1 MARFDIIQNNAPIAN
16 GAPTFTGAYMKP
28 GVLTFRE
35 IASPSPINWRIG
47 SYVDYPRTGLRYYLY
62 NIPQVKKQA
71 GFKTHGAAYVYQNV
85 QLHDATYELEICPF
99 RDLVYDDNRVHFST
113 QSAISVFDDVAGIA
127 ERVQACLDNFH
138 PGAWVVRL
146 ATEEMGASTE
156 LLALMQEER
165 EFVVSGVTLQGV
177 MDKVYEIWPEVGYV
191 YSFENGKH
199 VLTIGGAG
207 LNGFGET
214 YRYGKGHGLV
224 ALTKTAASPEEIA
237 NRLYVYGSA
246 RNMLPNW
253 YNKQEIH
260 GAESVDIQNL
270 MIPIGPVD
278 GSAVKYVYNGKIYTY
293 EGKIYTYP
301 GAVSHYAGWGIT
313 DGLPDPAKAYIE
325 DAASIAARGLRAKS
339 IYFDGSGDL
348 KEIYPTIE
356 RVTIAEVRDASPSYV
371 PASSWPDAQRV
382 DEVYAVTPVADDG
395 LSGADGKAFLQRE
408 TEDFA
413 NSFQETVS
421 AASVAAFRLFTK
433 RITAT
438 VAGALKINQSVKI
451 NGWLSGNIT
460 GVDVYFELAKVQT
473 GGMSYVIKS
482 VKQTCEYNADE
493 GAYHV
498 VGADLDAGKIEV
510 EAGDSFEVRVTLSV
524 SNVNGAQTESFS
536 YSGDGYLDFQIGN
549 YRASTFTIQIP
560 QIGFD
565 IAEQAALGE
574 GMTLA
579 FRSGKCAGREFKI
592 KSVEYRQ
599 ATDTWLLEVIRS
611 EDESLAQWFPNTDYQ
626 IEVGD
631 HFVLLDI
638 AMPGM
643 YINIAEKRLLASAQ
657 EVLADVAKEQWQYTP
672 DIDAKFMVE
681 SGRVLLPAQNIT
693 LEDDIVPGGTT
704 RILIDSVTINEGEAA
719 IPTYKVT
726 LRDKKKKSYS
736 DKASV
741 TPISSR
747 PVEEVQ
753 TTATSSESSSGGGSG
768 SGHTHDNKAD
778 LDKLGTDGLY
788 ITINGSKAQA
798 GYADRAGS
806 APAATEAEHALEA
819 DHADTAD
826 EAEHAEMADEAEHAK
841 NADLATR
848 ATTADYALDS
858 DKWDGAQFGDYLNQP
873 VRTTDDVAFNK
884 VTTPEVSSRKVASP
898 DFTEGPLGAGF
909 RLWKNAQGNAELELD
924 SITVRKTLKVFELII
939 QQLKYQGGMVIYS
952 AASAVCTEVEELS
965 NGYKCYID
973 TKEDE
978 NGRIQ
983 EPNLFVVGDQVRCQR
998 FQLGTTVAK
1007 YYWRLVTA
1015 VGDDY
1020 IVLSKTDCDTGS
1032 DAPEA
1037 GDNMIQLG
1045 HRTNTS
1051 RQSAKVT
1058 TTIDGNSP
1066 RDDYYKGINSY
1077 DLTGKLITTVGVR
1090 DGEVGVYTKNGE
1102 FTGRVVIT
1110 GGSGLQ
1116 ELDEWADLSQS
1127 IADAAQAAADAQAD
1141 ADRANAALA
1150 EWASDG
1156 YISPVEKEPL
1166 SNQWTDVRNEYSQII
1181 ADATRYGVDFSAFT
1195 AAYTIANAAFQ
1206 KYTANP
1212 TESTAKEA
1220 DYDNIAAYYAARATI
1235 LGNIAAASKGL
1246 ITTAQNTANS
1256 AVSAA
1261 AAAQLA
1267 ADTAQAKADAL
1278 EVALALLNDDTVL
1291 DQSEKNIIRTEW
1303 ITINGIEDLGRTG
1316 AKGSYITTKNL
1327 FEQYRSVGGQVK
1339 YSMNGR
1345 IYTFGNLI
1353 YTYSEIG
1360 VSALDAAYLALRE
1373 FLRSV
1378 GLNDRD
1384 SVFEGFDRAQFAS
1397 LLTDYYDAELRVNDN
1412 INKAIQRQIEDAK
1425 AELLADITGFE
1436 SAIEQTIQDMKD
1448 VLDNTIET
1456 WFGTGVPDLT
1466 NYPASQWQPSE
1477 YESHIGDL
1485 YYDDNTGVGYRFQ
1498 LNEATSTY
1506 YWNILQDTTATAAL
1520 ALARQAKDTA
1530 DGKRRV
1536 FLAQPTDAQAYDE
1549 GDLWLHATIGAYT
1562 DETLVC
1568 RSAKAAGVAFNAGD
1582 WTTATK
1588 YTDDT
1593 VANAAQAA
1601 ANAAQQTADNAAT
1614 AASRAQTTA
1623 DNAATVAN
1631 AATTRLDNWAND
1643 GYVSPTE
1650 KLALKQ
1656 QKEEV
1661 DSDYTEII
1669 ADAGRYAVSTTAFV
1683 AAYNAAVT
1691 AFNKYTASTPELIE
1705 ITADFGN
1712 IAAYYDARAT
1722 ILDTIAVAAKK
1733 VATDAQAAA
1742 DAAQQTANAAG
1753 SAAAL
1758 AQTAADNAATAAAT
1772 AQSTANAA
1780 KSIAEAARDKLATWG
1795 SDGYISPTEKTALI
1809 QQFKDVQ
1816 TERDQ
1821 IVAQATS
1828 YSVSTTAYLAAYAAA
1843 VSAFNK
1849 YTAATPESIA
1859 VESDYANIAAYYDA
1873 RTLILDAIST
1883 AAKKA
1888 ADDAQAT
1895 ANDAAALAQDAMDAA
1910 EAVAEALEKINLDAV
1925 LDQSE
1930 KEAIRTTWTGING
1943 IVSTGAMGTT
1953 GTYYAAKQMI
1963 EGVSRTGLPVKY
1975 TFNGKVYTFRG
1986 AYDEETETY
1995 GRVVYTMNNIGEGAL
2010 DAAYLA
2016 LREYLNSVQ
2025 LNIDGEFTG
2034 FDRDT
2039 YAKLL
2044 RDYNVA
2050 LNNVMKVLSDIAKKA
2065 ADDAQNTA
2073 NEALTDARAAVG
2085 QLTLWGADGAISP
2098 MEKRGLVQIK
2108 ADITKERDTLVAK
2121 AVIYGADYTEF
2132 QQAYTRAITA
2142 LNKYTADL
2150 TTTQARDEDYEYIAA
2165 YYGYRDALARNV
2177 DEREKAVI
2185 DAKAAK
2191 SDVEYLTRALAKD
2204 DTVIQGGVVLSSFIG
2219 VKRNSSVKAAINAS
2233 GSVAGFSGSTHGV
2246 LMIAAG
2252 ITTLA
2257 QAKDNATFRVFE
2269 DGFIVATAGLIGGFN
2284 IGASAIYNGMT
2295 SYADQSHNGVY
2306 IGTDGIALG
2315 GGKITMH
2322 NTGAFRAID
2331 AIIQGKIIATELDL
2345 TNATISGLDYSD
2357 VNNTPDLTVYVAKD
2371 GTIGNTPAEGVT
2383 GFFLSST
2390 GLLRASNALIYGTLY
2405 STAGMIG
2412 GWTLST
2418 NRLYSGS
2425 SNNYVGISSNTS
2437 DTYAFWAGASTG
2449 ASAPFSVT
2457 RTGAI
2462 KATSGAIGGF
2472 DISDDHLGITGT
2484 QPTPGGT
2491 PSSTTNG
2498 AALYPT
2504 YLQFKRSNSNVK
2516 GRLTIG
2522 ASIYQDSYVGGEA
2535 LEIWLDGLGKTAS
2548 VPIYGRGISV
2558 DVTRFQKNIAI
2569 DCLNGMIAGLRPL
2582 IYYSTGGFIYTDR
2595 LASDYPARA
2604 HTIIVNNTSGQN
2616 GTLYVSSNPQD
2627 GEEYLLIHTSTNA
2640 FYISPRNNAHPIF
2653 VQHDGTWHVG
2663 MSVTSIQ
2670 TTSREMCYL
2679 IYSASMTTTINGTTY
2694 TGCWICQFFHN

>member
-16 GAPTFTGAYMKP
+16 GAPTFAGTYMKP

-35 IASPSPINWRIG
+35 IASPSPISWRIG

-207 LNGFGET
+207 LNGYGDT
-214 YRYGKGHGLV
+214 YKYGKGHGLT

-371 PASSWPDAQRV
+371 PAASWPDAQRV
-382 DEVYAVTPVADDG
+382 DEVYASTPVADDG
-395 LSGADGKAFLQRE
+395 LSGENGKAFLQRV
-408 TEDFA
+408 TEDFS
-413 NSFQETVS
+413 NSLQESVA

-438 VAGALKINQSVKI
+438 VEGSLKINQSVKI
-451 NGWLSGNIT
+451 NGWLTGNVT
-460 GVDVYFELAKVQT
+460 AVDVYFELAKIQP
-473 GGMSYVIKS
+473 GGMSYVIKT
-482 VKQTCEYNADE
+482 VKQTCEYNSDE
-493 GAYHV
+493 GAFRV
-498 VGADLDAGKIEV
+498 VGADLATDKITV
-510 EAGDSFEVRVTLSV
+510 ENGDTFEVRVTLSV
-524 SNVNGAQTESFS
+524 SNVNGEQAQSFS
-536 YSGDGYLDFQIGN
+536 YSDDGYLDFQIGN
-549 YRASTFTIQIP
+549 YRASTFYIQIP

-672 DIDAKFMVE
+672 EIDAKFMVE

-693 LEDDIVPGGTT
+693 LEDDIVPGGST
-704 RILIDSVTINEGEAA
+704 RILIDSVTINEGEAT

-753 TTATSSESSSGGGSG
+753 AVSTSSESSGGGSG
-768 SGHTHDNKAD
+768 SGHTHENKAD
-778 LDKLGTDGLY
+778 LDKLGVDGLY
-788 ITINGSKAQA
+788 ITVNGAKAQA
-798 GYADRAGS
+798 GYADSAGS
-806 APAATEAEHALEA
+806 TPAATEAQHALEA
-819 DHADTAD
+819 DHALAAD
-826 EAEHAEMADEAEHAK
+826 EAEHAESADDALHAT
-841 NADLATR
+841 NADLAQN
-848 ATTADYALDS
+848 AITANYALDS

-873 VRTTDDVAFNK
+873 VRTTDNVEFNK
-884 VTTPEVSSRKVASP
+884 VTTPEVSSRKIASP

-909 RLWKNAQGNAELELD
+909 RLWKSTVDGSAELELD

-952 AASAVCTEVEELS
+952 AASAVCTDVEELAD
-965 NGYKCYID
+965 GYKCYID

-978 NGRIQ
+978 NGNIQ
-983 EPNLFVVGDQVRCQR
+983 EPNLFIVGDQVRCQR
-998 FQLGTTVAK
+998 FQLGTTTAK

-1015 VGDDY
+1015 VGDNY

-1032 DAPEA
+1032 GVPAA

-1077 DLTGKLITTVGVR
+1077 NLTGKLITTVGVR
-1090 DGEVGVYTKNGE
+1090 EGEVGVYTKNGE

-1116 ELDEWADLSQS
+1116 TLDEWEDLADS

-1141 ADRANAALA
+1141 ADRANAALT

-1166 SNQWTDVRNEYSQII
+1166 SNQWTDVRNEYSQIV

-1195 AAYTIANAAFQ
+1195 AAYTLANAAFQ

-1212 TESTAKEA
+1212 TQSTVKEA
-1220 DYDNIAAYYAARATI
+1220 DYDNIAAYYTARATI
-1235 LGNIAAASKGL
+1235 LGAIATASKGL

-1261 AAAQLA
+1261 AAAQSA
-1267 ADTAQAKADAL
+1267 ADTAQAKANAL
-1278 EVALALLNDDTVL
+1278 EVALSLLNNDTVL
-1291 DQSEKNIIRTEW
+1291 DPSEKSIIRTEW
-1303 ITINGIEDLGRTG
+1303 ITINGTEDLGHTG
-1316 AKGSYITTKNL
+1316 TKGSYITTKNL
-1327 FEQYRSVGGQVK
+1327 FEQYRSLGGQVK
-1339 YSMNGR
+1339 YTFGGR
-1345 IYTFGNLI
+1345 VYTFGGNVV

-1360 VSALDAAYLALRE
+1360 VSALDAAYIALRE
-1373 FLRSV
+1373 FLRGV

-1384 SVFEGFDRAQFAS
+1384 TAFEGFDRELFSS

-1412 INKAIQRQIEDAK
+1412 INKAIQNQISDAK
-1425 AELLADITGFE
+1425 AEMLAQIATFE
-1436 SAIEQTIQDMKD
+1436 TAVEQTIAEMQA

-1456 WFGTGVPDLT
+1456 WFYPGVPTL
-1466 NYPASQWQPSE
+1466 NNLPASGWQPSE
-1477 YESHIGDL
+1477 YESHVGDL
-1485 YYDDNTGVGYRFQ
+1485 YYDDNTGLAYRFQ
-1498 LNEATSTY
+1498 LDDSTNTY
-1506 YWNILQDTTATAAL
+1506 YWNLLQDSTVAAAL
-1520 ALARQAKDTA
+1520 ALAREAKDTA
-1530 DGKRRV
+1530 DNKRRV
-1536 FLAQPTDAQAYDE
+1536 FLAQPTDADAYDE

-1568 RSAKAAGVAFNAGD
+1568 RSSKAAGVAFNAND

-1601 ANAAQQTADNAAT
+1601 ANAAQTAADNAAN
-1614 AASRAQTTA
+1614 AASRAQTAA
-1623 DNAATVAN
+1623 DNAGSAAAAAN
-1631 AATTRLDNWAND
+1631 TRLDNWADD

-1669 ADAGRYAVSTTAFV
+1669 ANAGRYAVSTTAFV
-1683 AAYNAAVT
+1683 AAYNDAVT
-1691 AFNKYTASTPELIE
+1691 AFNKYTATTPELIE
-1705 ITADFGN
+1705 ITSDFAN

-1722 ILDTIAVAAKK
+1722 ILDAIAVAAKK

-1742 DAAQQTANAAG
+1742 DAAQQTATAAG

-1758 AQTAADNAATAAAT
+1758 AQTAANNAATAAAT
-1772 AQSTANAA
+1772 AQSTADAA
-1780 KSIAEAARDKLATWG
+1780 KTIAEAARDKLNTWG
-1795 SDGYISPTEKTALI
+1795 SDGYISPTEKTSLV
-1809 QQFKDVQ
+1809 QQYNDVLA
-1816 TERDQ
+1816 ERNQ
-1821 IVAQATS
+1821 IVAQAAD
-1828 YSVSTTAYLAAYAAA
+1828 YSISTTAYLAAYTSA
-1843 VSAFNK
+1843 VSAFQK
-1849 YTAATPESIA
+1849 YTAATPESIE
-1859 VESDYANIAAYYDA
+1859 VESDYANIAAYYSA
-1873 RTLILDAIST
+1873 RTTILEAIS
-1883 AAKKA
+1883 
-1888 ADDAQAT
+1888 
-1895 ANDAAALAQDAMDAA
+1895 DAARSVADTAQQTADSAATLAQSAKETA
-1910 EAVAEALEKINLDAV
+1910 EAVAEALAQINLDAI

-1943 IVSTGAMGTT
+1943 IVSTGIMGTT

-1963 EGVSRTGLPVKY
+1963 EGSSRIGLPVKY
-1975 TFNGKVYTFRG
+1975 SFNGKIYYYNVVVPDPSTDDGKRIYTF
-1986 AYDEETETY
+1986 
-1995 GRVVYTMNNIGEGAL
+1995 NNIGEGAL

-2025 LNIDGEFTG
+2025 LNIDGEFVG
-2034 FDRDT
+2034 FDRDV

-2044 RDYNVA
+2044 RDYDVA
-2050 LNNVMKVLSDIAKKA
+2050 LNNVMKVLSDVAKKA
-2065 ADDAQNTA
+2065 ADDAQKTA
-2073 NEALTDARAAVG
+2073 DEALTDAREAVG

-2098 MEKRGLVQIK
+2098 IEKRGLVQIK

-2121 AVIYGADYTEF
+2121 AIIYGADYTDY
-2132 QQAYTRAITA
+2132 QQAYNRAMTA
-2142 LNKYTADL
+2142 LNKYTTDL
-2150 TTTQARDEDYEYIAA
+2150 TTTQSRDADYDYIAA
-2165 YYGYRDALARNV
+2165 YYGYRDTLARNV
-2177 DEREKAVI
+2177 DEREKDVI

-2191 SDVEYLTRALAKD
+2191 NDVEYLTQALAKD

-2219 VKRNSSVKAAINAS
+2219 VKDSNNNVKAAINAS
-2233 GSVAGFSGSTHGV
+2233 GSVAGFRDATHGI

-2252 ITTLA
+2252 ISNLATAYTT
-2257 QAKDNATFRVFE
+2257 ATTRIFE
-2269 DGFIVATAGLIGGFN
+2269 DGAIFTSSLNASGGGLIGGFTIGTSDIHNGMTSFADTHDGVYLGTDGIGLGGGKFRVSAAGALYSVSGLIGSFN
-2284 IGASAIYNGMT
+2284 IGQTALYNGMT
-2295 SYADQSHNGVY
+2295 SLDDTTHNGVY
-2306 IGTDGIALG
+2306 IGTNGIALG
-2315 GGKITMH
+2315 KGAFKVTAAGALTATSGSIGGFAITSSSIGTTSTAYGSGATGIQHGRIFIQNSYSASGQRWIELNAAGGSSKIRIYSDYSIDTGLYIGGKIETAIWAE
-2322 NTGAFRAID
+2322 TGVF
-2331 AIIQGKIIATELDL
+2331 
-2345 TNATISGLDYSD
+2345 
-2357 VNNTPDLTVYVAKD
+2357 
-2371 GTIGNTPAEGVT
+2371 
-2383 GFFLSST
+2383 
-2390 GLLRASNALIYGTLY
+2390 
-2405 STAGMIG
+2405 
-2412 GWTLST
+2412 
-2418 NRLYSGS
+2418 
-2425 SNNYVGISSNTS
+2425 
-2437 DTYAFWAGASTG
+2437 
-2449 ASAPFSVT
+2449 
-2457 RTGAI
+2457 
-2462 KATSGAIGGF
+2462 
-2472 DISDDHLGITGT
+2472 
-2484 QPTPGGT
+2484 
-2491 PSSTTNG
+2491 
-2498 AALYPT
+2498 
-2504 YLQFKRSNSNVK
+2504 
-2516 GRLTIG
+2516 
-2522 ASIYQDSYVGGEA
+2522 
-2535 LEIWLDGLGKTAS
+2535 
-2548 VPIYGRGISV
+2548 
-2558 DVTRFQKNIAI
+2558 
-2569 DCLNGMIAGLRPL
+2569 AGLRPQYRYL
-2582 IYYSTGGFIYTDR
+2582 SNSDFPYTLRWDDFNLFIHNTQDVTLSLPSSPDKGQTAHIIKSGGGILRINCNGNSLWLNGSNKTGEFN
-2595 LASDYPARA
+2595 L
-2604 HTIIVNNTSGQN
+2604 TSHNAFVVLFFYG
-2616 GTLYVSSNPQD
+2616 SSNC
-2627 GEEYLLIHTSTNA
+2627 
-2640 FYISPRNNAHPIF
+2640 
-2653 VQHDGTWHVG
+2653 V
-2663 MSVTSIQ
+2663 
-2670 TTSREMCYL
+2670 
-2679 IYSASMTTTINGTTY
+2679 ASLHIED
-2694 TGCWICQFFHN
+2694 

>member
-16 GAPTFTGAYMKP
+16 GAPTFTGTYMKP

-35 IASPSPINWRIG
+35 IASPSPISWRIG

-127 ERVQACLDNFH
+127 ERVQACLDEFH

-214 YRYGKGHGLV
+214 YRYGKGHGLT

-325 DAASIAARGLRAKS
+325 DVASIAARGLRAKN

-421 AASVAAFRLFTK
+421 AANVAAFRLFTK

-460 GVDVYFELAKVQT
+460 GVDVYFELAKVQA

-510 EAGDSFEVRVTLSV
+510 EEGDSFEVRVTLSV

-693 LEDDIVPGGTT
+693 LEDDIVPGGST
-704 RILIDSVTINEGEAA
+704 RILIDSVTINEGEST

-798 GYADRAGS
+798 GYADSAGS
-806 APAATEAEHALEA
+806 TPAATEAQHALEA
-819 DHADTAD
+819 DHALAAD
-826 EAEHAEMADEAEHAK
+826 EAEHAESADDALHAT

-873 VRTTDDVAFNK
+873 VRTTDDVTFNK
-884 VTTPEVSSRKVASP
+884 VTTQEVSTRKIASP

-909 RLWKNAQGNAELELD
+909 RLWKNNQGNAELELD
-924 SITVRKTLKVFELII
+924 SITVRKTQKVFELII

-1166 SNQWTDVRNEYSQII
+1166 SNQWTDVRNEYSQIV

-1195 AAYTIANAAFQ
+1195 AAYTLANAAFQ

-1220 DYDNIAAYYAARATI
+1220 DYDNIAAYYTARATI

-1316 AKGSYITTKNL
+1316 TKGSYITTKNL

-1373 FLRSV
+1373 FLRGV
-1378 GLNDRD
+1378 GLNDRE

-1436 SAIEQTIQDMKD
+1436 SAIEQTIQEMKD

-1614 AASRAQTTA
+1614 AASRAQTSA

-1722 ILDTIAVAAKK
+1722 ILDAIAVAAKK

-1772 AQSTANAA
+1772 AQSTADAA
-1780 KSIAEAARDKLATWG
+1780 KSIAEAARDKLVTWG

-1809 QQFKDVQ
+1809 QQLKDVQ

-1883 AAKKA
+1883 AAKKV

-1895 ANDAAALAQDAMDAA
+1895 ADDAAALAQDAMDAA

-1930 KEAIRTTWTGING
+1930 KEAIRTTWTSING
-1943 IVSTGAMGTT
+1943 VVSTGVMGTT

-1963 EGVSRTGLPVKY
+1963 EGASHTGLPVKY

-2108 ADITKERDTLVAK
+2108 ADITKERDTLIAK

-2165 YYGYRDALARNV
+2165 YYGYRDTLARNV

-2191 SDVEYLTRALAKD
+2191 SDVEYLTQALAKD

-2219 VKRNSSVKAAINAS
+2219 VKRGASVKAAINAS
-2233 GSVAGFSGSTHGV
+2233 ADVAGFRDATKGV

-2252 ITTLA
+2252 ITDLA
-2257 QAKDNATFRVFE
+2257 TAATTAATRIFE
-2269 DGFIVATAGLIGGFN
+2269 DGTIVTNSLYALNGGIIGGFA
-2284 IGASAIYNGMT
+2284 IGATNIRNGMT
-2295 SYADQSHNGVY
+2295 SYADQSNNGVY

-2322 NTGAFRAID
+2322 YTGAFKAVN
-2331 AIIQGKIIATELDL
+2331 AIIEGK
-2345 TNATISGLDYSD
+2345 
-2357 VNNTPDLTVYVAKD
+2357 
-2371 GTIGNTPAEGVT
+2371 VT
-2383 GFFLSST
+2383 
-2390 GLLRASNALIYGTLY
+2390 
-2405 STAGMIG
+2405 
-2412 GWTLST
+2412 
-2418 NRLYSGS
+2418 
-2425 SNNYVGISSNTS
+2425 
-2437 DTYAFWAGASTG
+2437 
-2449 ASAPFSVT
+2449 
-2457 RTGAI
+2457 
-2462 KATSGAIGGF
+2462 ATSGAIGGF
-2472 DISDDHLGITGT
+2472 TIGTSSIYNGMTSLSDTTHDGVYLGTDGIGLGKGAFKVTAAGALYSTSGTIGGFNIGTSYLGLSAEQGGSPSGNGMSLYSDFISFYEKNTEHYHGDTAQTIIGTSVLPASTGIRGLASFYAKGTGTLTAVSDSLYGIVLDISGYRNPYAIYCREGIFAGFRPQISISNTGKTLGDMDSVVSCGNDSAVSFTL
-2484 QPTPGGT
+2484 PTAPKHGQFYALIHS
-2491 PSSTTNG
+2491 SSTTMNI
-2498 AALYPT
+2498 L
-2504 YLQFKRSNSNVK
+2504 S
-2516 GRLTIG
+2516 
-2522 ASIYQDSYVGGEA
+2522 
-2535 LEIWLDGLGKTAS
+2535 S
-2548 VPIYGRGISV
+2548 V
-2558 DVTRFQKNIAI
+2558 
-2569 DCLNGMIAGLRPL
+2569 
-2582 IYYSTGGFIYTDR
+2582 
-2595 LASDYPARA
+2595 
-2604 HTIIVNNTSGQN
+2604 
-2616 GTLYVSSNPQD
+2616 
-2627 GEEYLLIHTSTNA
+2627 
-2640 FYISPRNNAHPIF
+2640 AHPIIRI
-2653 VQHDGTWHVG
+2653 VSTGVDVVA
-2663 MSVTSIQ
+2663 S
-2670 TTSREMCYL
+2670 TTSGAPEVVLLVYNAHSEITYAGSKRTGVWTLTYL
-2679 IYSASMTTTINGTTY
+2679 KVS
-2694 TGCWICQFFHN
+2694 

>member
-16 GAPTFTGAYMKP
+16 GAPTFTGTYMKA

-35 IASPSPINWRIG
+35 IASPNPISWRIG

-127 ERVQACLDNFH
+127 ERVQACLDDFH

-177 MDKVYEIWPEVGYV
+177 MEKVYEVWPEVGYV

-214 YRYGKGHGLV
+214 YKYGKGHGLT

-237 NRLYVYGSA
+237 NRLYVYGSS

-293 EGKIYTYP
+293 EGRIYTYP

-313 DGLPDPAKAYIE
+313 DGLPDPAKAFIE
-325 DAASIAARGLRAKS
+325 DAVSIAARGLRAKS

-356 RVTIAEVRDASPSYV
+356 RVTIAEVRGASPSYV
-371 PASSWPDAQRV
+371 PSQDWPDAQRV

-451 NGWLSGNIT
+451 NGWLTGAIT
-460 GVDVYFELAKVQT
+460 GVDVYFELAKIQS

-498 VGADLDAGKIEV
+498 IGADLDAGKIEV
-510 EAGDSFEVRVTLSV
+510 EEGDSFEVRVTLSV
-524 SNVNGAQTESFS
+524 SNVNGTQEQTFN

-657 EVLADVAKEQWQYTP
+657 EVLADFAKEQWQYTP

-681 SGRVLLPAQNIT
+681 SERVLLPAQNIT

-704 RILIDSVTINEGEAA
+704 RILIDSVTINEGESA

-741 TPISSR
+741 TQISSR

-753 TTATSSESSSGGGSG
+753 TVATTSESSSGGGSG

-778 LDKLGTDGLY
+778 LDKLGVDGLY
-788 ITINGSKAQA
+788 ITVNGSKAQA
-798 GYADRAGS
+798 GYADSAGS
-806 APAATEAEHALEA
+806 TPAATEAQHALEA
-819 DHADTAD
+819 DHALAAD
-826 EAEHAEMADEAEHAK
+826 EAEHAESADDALHAT
-841 NADLATR
+841 NADLAQR
-848 ATTADYALDS
+848 ALTADYALDS
-858 DKWDGAQFGDYLNQP
+858 DKWDNAQFGDYLNQS
-873 VRTTDDVAFNK
+873 VRTTDNVAFNK
-884 VTTPEVSSRKVASP
+884 VTTPEVSSRKIASP

-924 SITVRKTLKVFELII
+924 SITVRKTMKVFELII

-965 NGYKCYID
+965 DGYKCYID

-978 NGRIQ
+978 NGNIQ

-1032 DAPEA
+1032 DAPGA

-1045 HRTNTS
+1045 NRTNTS
-1051 RQSAKVT
+1051 RQNAEVI

-1066 RDDYYKGINSY
+1066 RTDYYKGINSY
-1077 DLTGKLITTVGVR
+1077 NLTGKLITTVGVR

-1116 ELDEWADLSQS
+1116 TLDEWGDLADS

-1141 ADRANAALA
+1141 ADRANAALT

-1166 SNQWTDVRNEYSQII
+1166 SNQWTDVRNEYSQIV

-1195 AAYTIANAAFQ
+1195 AAYTLANAAFQ

-1212 TESTAKEA
+1212 TQSTVKEA
-1220 DYDNIAAYYAARATI
+1220 DYDNIAAYYTARATI
-1235 LGNIAAASKGL
+1235 LGTIATASKGL

-1261 AAAQLA
+1261 AAARSA

-1303 ITINGIEDLGRTG
+1303 ITINGTEDLGRTG
-1316 AKGSYITTKNL
+1316 TKGSYITTKNL
-1327 FEQYRSVGGQVK
+1327 FEQYRSLGGQVK
-1339 YSMNGR
+1339 YTFGGR
-1345 IYTFGNLI
+1345 VYTFGGNVV
-1353 YTYSEIG
+1353 YTYNEIG
-1360 VSALDAAYLALRE
+1360 VSALDAAYISLRE

-1384 SVFEGFDRAQFAS
+1384 TVFEGFDREQFSS

-1412 INKAIQRQIEDAK
+1412 INKAIQNQISDAK
-1425 AELLADITGFE
+1425 AEMLAQIATFE
-1436 SAIEQTIQDMKD
+1436 TAVEQTIAEMQA

-1456 WFGTGVPDLT
+1456 WFYPGVPSLST
-1466 NYPASQWQPSE
+1466 LPASGWQPSE
-1477 YESHIGDL
+1477 YESHVGDL
-1485 YYDDNTGVGYRFQ
+1485 YYDDNTGLAYRFQ
-1498 LNEATSTY
+1498 LDDSTGSY
-1506 YWNILQDTTATAAL
+1506 YWNLLQDSTIAAAL
-1520 ALARQAKDTA
+1520 ALAREAKDTA
-1530 DGKRRV
+1530 DNKRRV
-1536 FLAQPTDAQAYDE
+1536 FLAQPTDADAYDE
-1549 GDLWLHATIGAYT
+1549 GDLWLHATIGSYT

-1568 RSAKAAGVAFNAGD
+1568 RSSKAAGVAFNAND

-1601 ANAAQQTADNAAT
+1601 ANAAQTTADNAVT

-1623 DNAATVAN
+1623 DNAGTVAAAAN
-1631 AATTRLDNWAND
+1631 ARLDNWAND

-1683 AAYNAAVT
+1683 AAYNAAIT

-1722 ILDTIAVAAKK
+1722 ILDAIAVAAKK

-1742 DAAQQTANAAG
+1742 DAAQQTATAAG

-1772 AQSTANAA
+1772 AQSTADAA
-1780 KSIAEAARDKLATWG
+1780 KTIAEAARDKLNTWG
-1795 SDGYISPTEKTALI
+1795 SDGYISPTEKTAI
-1809 QQFKDVQ
+1809 AQQYNDVLA
-1816 TERDQ
+1816 ERNQ
-1821 IVAQATS
+1821 IVAQAAD
-1828 YSVSTTAYLAAYAAA
+1828 YSISTTAYLAAYASA
-1843 VSAFNK
+1843 VSAFQK

-1859 VESDYANIAAYYDA
+1859 VESDYANIAAYYSA
-1873 RTLILDAIST
+1873 RTTILEAISD
-1883 AAKKA
+1883 AARSVADA
-1888 ADDAQAT
+1888 AQQT
-1895 ANDAAALAQDAMDAA
+1895 ANDAAELAQSAKDTA
-1910 EAVAEALEKINLDAV
+1910 EAVAEALEKINLDAI

-1963 EGVSRTGLPVKY
+1963 AGASRTGLQVKY

-1995 GRVVYTMNNIGEGAL
+1995 GRVVYTLNNIGDGAL

-2034 FDRDT
+2034 FDRDI

-2065 ADDAQNTA
+2065 ADDAQSTA
-2073 NEALTDARAAVG
+2073 NEALTDARAATG

-2121 AVIYGADYTEF
+2121 AVIYGADYADF
-2132 QQAYTRAITA
+2132 QQAYSRAMTA

-2150 TTTQARDEDYEYIAA
+2150 TTTQARDEDYDYIAA
-2165 YYGYRDALARNV
+2165 YYGYRDTLARNV

-2191 SDVEYLTRALAKD
+2191 NDVEYLTQALAKD

-2219 VKRNSSVKAAINAS
+2219 VKDGNDVKAAINAS
-2233 GSVAGFSGSTHGV
+2233 GSIAGFRDATHGV

-2252 ITTLA
+2252 ISNLATAYTT
-2257 QAKDNATFRVFE
+2257 ATTRIFE
-2269 DGFIVATAGLIGGFN
+2269 DGAIFTSSLNASGGGLIGGFT
-2284 IGASAIYNGMT
+2284 IGTSDIHNGMTSFSDTHDGVYLGTDGIGLGGGKFRVSAAGALYSVSGLIGSFHIGQTSLYNGMT
-2295 SYADQSHNGVY
+2295 SLDDTTNDGVY

-2315 GGKITMH
+2315 K
-2322 NTGAFRAID
+2322 GAF
-2331 AIIQGKIIATELDL
+2331 K
-2345 TNATISGLDYSD
+2345 
-2357 VNNTPDLTVYVAKD
+2357 
-2371 GTIGNTPAEGVT
+2371 VT
-2383 GFFLSST
+2383 
-2390 GLLRASNALIYGTLY
+2390 A
-2405 STAGMIG
+2405 
-2412 GWTLST
+2412 
-2418 NRLYSGS
+2418 
-2425 SNNYVGISSNTS
+2425 
-2437 DTYAFWAGASTG
+2437 AGALNS
-2449 ASAPFSVT
+2449 
-2457 RTGAI
+2457 
-2462 KATSGAIGGF
+2462 TSGKIGGF

-2484 QPTPGGT
+2484 QPTPESS

-2498 AALYPT
+2498 AALYSS

-2522 ASIYQDSYVGGEA
+2522 ASIYQDSYAGGEA
-2535 LEIWLDGLGKTAS
+2535 IEIWLDGLGKTAS

-2558 DVTRFQKNIAI
+2558 DVARFQKNVAI

-2582 IYYSTGGFIYTDR
+2582 IHYSTGGFIYTDR

-2604 HTIIVNNTSGQN
+2604 HTIIVNNPSGQN
-2616 GTLYVSSNPQD
+2616 GALYVSSNPQD
-2627 GEEYLLIHTSTNA
+2627 GEEYLLVHTSTNA

-2663 MSVTSIQ
+2663 TSVTSIQ